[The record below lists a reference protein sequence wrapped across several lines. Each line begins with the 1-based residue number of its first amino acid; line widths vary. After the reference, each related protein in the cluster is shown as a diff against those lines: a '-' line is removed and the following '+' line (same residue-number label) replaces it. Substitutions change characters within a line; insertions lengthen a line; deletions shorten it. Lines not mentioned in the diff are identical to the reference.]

1 MESIISTIIPYIA
14 PSALP
19 LVVVII
25 GCYYIY
31 RKIGNDRVIT
41 KNERDDDSRKIHD
54 ELLKHSFEI
63 TALKGIVVEHKET
76 LTDLREQIQILNTNI
91 VKLTIIVEQMT
102 SKLEK

>member
-1 MESIISTIIPYIA
+1 METIISTVIPFIA

-41 KNERDDDSRKIHD
+41 KTERDDDSRKIHD

-76 LTDLREQIQILNTNI
+76 LADLREQIQILNTNI

>member
-41 KNERDDDSRKIHD
+41 KTERDDDSRKIHD